1 MIVTRDALVVA
12 LRRVGLIAS
21 VEEGWFDKLI
31 GEGPTPTGDGLIIQY
46 SADGSTGWSLILDPV
61 THSFWRWST
70 DGGVSFSPDGIRF
83 KAEEKPV
90 TPIMDNFGWF
100 NYDNGIKSQVIPTK
114 VWTTLMNDGAGPF
127 TNELYKP
134 AGLTEMLDRSTGK
147 IILSELSNGDEVY
160 IRYVLN
166 VIPKTN
172 NTQYSVSHLFGS
184 GSQIARLPVGRR
196 ITLTEGAGVPTQQF
210 LLDSHFFID
219 NDITRQAGMSPQIFV
234 SNESTVEFTSC
245 YLSITRR

>member
-1 MIVTRDALVVA
+1 MIVTRSDLVVA

-31 GEGPTPTGDGLIIQY
+31 SGTTPTGDGLVFQY
-46 SADGSTGWSLILDPV
+46 SEDGKTNWSLILDPV
-61 THSFWRWST
+61 NHSFWRWST

-83 KAEEKPV
+83 KAEEKANPV
-90 TPIMDNFGWF
+90 MDNFGWY
-100 NYDNGIKSQVIPTK
+100 NYDNGIKSQVVPTK

-134 AGLTEMLDRSTGK
+134 SGLTEMLDRSTGK
-147 IILSELSNGDEVY
+147 IILSELSKGDEVY

-172 NTQYSVSHLFGS
+172 NTQYSVSHLFGT
-184 GSQIARLPVGRR
+184 GPTLARIPVGRR

-219 NDITRQAGMSPQIFV
+219 NDNTIQAGMHPQIFV
-234 SNESTVEFTSC
+234 SNEATVEFTSC